1 MGGGCSSS
9 RAVQVHPATSV
20 VPAATETA
28 PPTTRTAP
36 VQSDAGAT
44 PGSHATSSTAQP
56 PAVNDHPAHASAAS
70 GRDPPPSSAAE
81 QKGRT
86 AAAETVRDGPLQVP
100 TVTPA
105 PKSKQKPKSL
115 IKAVKDGN
123 LELVDELLRLPD
135 CNLEA
140 LGMWENTPLLA
151 ACNYGHAEVAL
162 RLIARKANVTARNE
176 HNATPLHYAA
186 VEGSLGVVDALLE
199 AGRAMEGKH
208 ISDIA
213 NPEPA
218 KVYNRHLDA
227 YAQRTPLA
235 SAAESGF
242 VEVCEILLS
251 AGAWP
256 DEEDEI
262 GRSPLWL
269 ACRHARASV
278 AKLLFMHHG
287 ADTSRKDQSGV
298 SVLAAATAGG
308 CNEDLVLALLTHGV
322 GEVNN
327 TTGSP
332 LRDAV
337 KASKRSVAEALLTH
351 GASVNSTSAT
361 DGATALHAACE
372 KGDEH
377 LVALLVRSRANP
389 SLGDAKG
396 LTAFDLLRR
405 RGMPDGSIVAL
416 LSPPAGTG
424 QDDGGT
430 GGASGNDANDMYAG
444 DQDIGQ
450 KQAET

>member
-28 PPTTRTAP
+28 PPTAQTAQA
-36 VQSDAGAT
+36 QSNAGAT
-44 PGSHATSSTAQP
+44 PGGHAASSSGQP
-56 PAVNDHPAHASAAS
+56 AAVTDHRAHVSAAS
-70 GRDPPPSSAAE
+70 DSDPPPSSAAA
-81 QKGRT
+81 QDAQT
-86 AAAETVRDGPLQVP
+86 AAAEVVKSGPLQVP
-100 TVTPA
+100 AAAPA
-105 PKSKQKPKSL
+105 PKAKQKPKSL

-123 LELVDELLRLPD
+123 LELVDELLRATD
-135 CNLEA
+135 CNLEV

-151 ACNYGHAEVAL
+151 ACTYGHAEVAL
-162 RLIARKANVTARNE
+162 RLIARKANVAARNE

-186 VEGSLGVVDALLE
+186 VEGSIDVVNALLE
-199 AGRAMEGKH
+199 AGQATDSKCVIEM
-208 ISDIA
+208 A

-242 VEVCEILLS
+242 TEVCERLL
-251 AGAWP
+251 AVGARP
-256 DEEDEI
+256 DDQDEL

-269 ACRHARASV
+269 ACRHAKVDV
-278 AKLLFMHHG
+278 AKLLFLHHG

-308 CNEDLVLALLTHGV
+308 CNEELVLALLTHGV
-322 GEVNN
+322 GDVND
-327 TTGSP
+327 TAGSP

-351 GASVNSTSAT
+351 GASVNSTSVT

-416 LSPPAGTG
+416 LSPPTGTG

-430 GGASGNDANDMYAG
+430 GGASGNSASDMYAT
-444 DQDIGQ
+444 DQEVSQ
-450 KQAET
+450 KQAGT

>member
-20 VPAATETA
+20 VPAATDTA
-28 PPTTRTAP
+28 PPTAHAAP
-36 VQSDAGAT
+36 VLSNAGAT
-44 PGSHATSSTAQP
+44 PGGQAASLA
-56 PAVNDHPAHASAAS
+56 AVTEPRAHASAAPDS
-70 GRDPPPSSAAE
+70 SPPPSSAAA
-81 QKGRT
+81 QDVQT
-86 AAAETVRDGPLQVP
+86 AAEEDVKSGPLHAP
-100 TVTPA
+100 GPAPA
-105 PKSKQKPKSL
+105 PKAKQKPKSL

-123 LELVDELLRLPD
+123 LELVDELLRATD
-135 CNLEA
+135 CNLET

-151 ACNYGHAEVAL
+151 ACTYGHAQVAL
-162 RLIARKANVTARNE
+162 RLIARNANVVAKNE
-176 HNATPLHYAA
+176 HGATPLHYAA
-186 VEGSLGVVDALLE
+186 VEGSLDVVNALLE
-199 AGRAMEGKH
+199 AGQTADSKCVLEM
-208 ISDIA
+208 A
-213 NPEPA
+213 NPAPA

-227 YAQRTPLA
+227 YGQRTPLA

-242 VEVCEILLS
+242 TEVCERLLA
-251 AGAWP
+251 AGARP
-256 DEEDEI
+256 DDQEEE

-269 ACRHARASV
+269 ACRHSKVAV

-287 ADTSRKDQSGV
+287 ADTSRKDHSGV

-308 CNEDLVLALLTHGV
+308 CNEELVLALLTHGV
-322 GEVNN
+322 GDVND
-327 TTGSP
+327 TAGSP

-337 KASKRSVAEALLTH
+337 KASKRSVAEALITH
-351 GASVNSTSAT
+351 GASVHSTSVT

-405 RGMPDGSIVAL
+405 RGMTDGNIVAL
-416 LSPPAGTG
+416 LSPPTGTD

-430 GGASGNDANDMYAG
+430 GGASGNIARDMYAT
-444 DQDIGQ
+444 DQDVSQ
-450 KQAET
+450 KQVGA